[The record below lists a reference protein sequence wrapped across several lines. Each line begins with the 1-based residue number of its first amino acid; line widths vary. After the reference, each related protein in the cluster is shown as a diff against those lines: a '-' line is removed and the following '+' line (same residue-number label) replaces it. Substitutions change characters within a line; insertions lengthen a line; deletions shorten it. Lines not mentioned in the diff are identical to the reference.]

1 MTKTLKTIA
10 LSATLILTL
19 SEAVL
24 AAQTIS
30 NGSQNQA
37 PYNYN
42 NRYGS
47 FGDQINR

>member
-10 LSATLILTL
+10 LSAALVLTL

-24 AAQTIS
+24 AAQPVS

-42 NRYGS
+42 NRYGT
-47 FGDQINR
+47 FGDQTNR